1 MDTYCTLPE
10 WIFYLEHLHKK
21 SIDLGLDRV
30 NQVRVTLNLQPGFPI
45 ITVGGTNGKGS
56 VCAILST
63 LLTEAGYKVGTYTSP
78 HVLRY
83 NERILVNLLP
93 ITDQEIVDNFFAVEV
108 ARQATTLTVFEFLTL
123 AAVRHFMNQE
133 VDVAIL
139 EVGLGGRLDA
149 VNLFDADVSI
159 VTNIDLDHC
168 DLLGNT
174 REAIGYEKAGI
185 LRPMRPAIIGDTN
198 PPASLMDHVKKIGAV
213 PFIVGRDFWI
223 KPHQTVWD
231 LHINQTVYRNL
242 KLTHLK
248 ATYQMGNAA
257 LALVAIN
264 KLHQQFPI
272 SVKNIRQAFQ
282 QVKWPW
288 RLQCLMDGAQIV
300 LDVAHNP
307 HGVAQL
313 VKELELLP
321 KVHRQLAVFSMLSD
335 KDIKASIRMAGNHFD
350 AWFIAGLPVERGMS
364 SELIEGYFK
373 EQGIKNVYCFDQI
386 EGAWSAAKSSATV
399 YDRIVVFGSFYTIAA
414 IEKNRTEGLCQG

>member
-30 NQVRVTLNLQPGFPI
+30 NQVRITLNLQPGFPI

-123 AAVRHFMNQE
+123 AAVRHFMNQQ

-185 LRPMRPAIIGDTN
+185 VRPMRPAIIGDKN
-198 PPASLMDHVKKIGAV
+198 PPASLLNHVKKIGAV

-223 KPHQTVWD
+223 TPHHTVWD
-231 LHINQTVYRNL
+231 LHIDQTVYRNL

-257 LALVAIN
+257 LALVALN
-264 KLHQQFPI
+264 KLNQQFPI
-272 SVKNIRQAFQ
+272 LMKSIRQAFQ
-282 QVKWPW
+282 KVKWPW
-288 RLQCLMDGAQIV
+288 RLQCLTDGTQIV

-321 KVHRQLAVFSMLSD
+321 KIHRQLAVFSMLSD
-335 KDIKASIRMAGNHFD
+335 KDIKTSIRIAGNHFD
-350 AWFIAGLPVERGMS
+350 AWFIAGLSVERGMS
-364 SELIEGYFK
+364 SELMEGYFK

-386 EGAWSAAKSSATV
+386 KDAWSAAKSSATV

-414 IEKNRTEGLCQG
+414 IEKIRTEGLCQG

>member
-1 MDTYCTLPE
+1 
-10 WIFYLEHLHKK
+10 
-21 SIDLGLDRV
+21 
-30 NQVRVTLNLQPGFPI
+30 
-45 ITVGGTNGKGS
+45 
-56 VCAILST
+56 
-63 LLTEAGYKVGTYTSP
+63 
-78 HVLRY
+78 
-83 NERILVNLLP
+83 
-93 ITDQEIVDNFFAVEV
+93 
-108 ARQATTLTVFEFLTL
+108 
-123 AAVRHFMNQE
+123 
-133 VDVAIL
+133 
-139 EVGLGGRLDA
+139 
-149 VNLFDADVSI
+149 
-159 VTNIDLDHC
+159 
-168 DLLGNT
+168 
-174 REAIGYEKAGI
+174 
-185 LRPMRPAIIGDTN
+185 
-198 PPASLMDHVKKIGAV
+198 
-213 PFIVGRDFWI
+213 
-223 KPHQTVWD
+223 
-231 LHINQTVYRNL
+231 
-242 KLTHLK
+242 
-248 ATYQMGNAA
+248 MGNAA

-321 KVHRQLAVFSMLSD
+321 KVDRQLAVFSMLSD

-414 IEKNRTEGLCQG
+414 IEKNRTEGVCQG